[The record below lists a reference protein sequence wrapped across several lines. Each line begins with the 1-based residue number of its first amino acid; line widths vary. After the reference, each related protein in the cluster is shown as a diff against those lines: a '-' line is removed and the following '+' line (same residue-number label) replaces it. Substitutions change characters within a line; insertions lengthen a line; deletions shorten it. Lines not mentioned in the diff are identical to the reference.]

1 MHADLDALY
10 DISIRDITNKARS
23 SFVGQSM
30 IDLPNSDELT
40 THRPPFFLRNAHL
53 NTILANNG
61 PRKWMVGR
69 KAERLNAESQDV
81 VLECSDDIRLH
92 GEYAANAEAIS
103 GEGRGLAIFIHG
115 WEGSAHSTY
124 LLSAASHLYEEGFSI
139 FRLHM
144 RDHGPSH
151 HLNEGAFLAVNL
163 DEILDA
169 LEQIQKRFPHEKIYL
184 IGFSLGGNF
193 AVRVAANLGN
203 RNIRLDKVLAI
214 CPAIDPKSVSHAINE
229 SPIYSRYFMRKW
241 RKSFTRKLALF
252 DSYQSLAH
260 LLEHESLL
268 SMHDEFVPL
277 YTDYESAEAYF
288 EAYALD
294 ANNLK
299 NMDAPCHMLLAADDP
314 VIRVETLQMLPDL
327 EGLSYV
333 VSPFGGH
340 CGFIRDYRFT
350 VWIDDYIEQ
359 YCR

>member
-1 MHADLDALY
+1 MITHAKTA
-10 DISIRDITNKARS
+10 A
-23 SFVGQSM
+23 
-30 IDLPNSDELT
+30 DELT
-40 THRPPFFLRNAHL
+40 THRPPLLLRNAHL

-61 PRKWMVGR
+61 PRKWMVSK
-69 KAERLNAESQDV
+69 KAELLNAHSHEV
-81 VLECSDDIRLH
+81 ILECQDDIRLH
-92 GEYAANAEAIS
+92 GEYADNIEARGS
-103 GEGRGLAIFIHG
+103 NGRGLAIFIHG

-124 LLSAASHLYEEGFSI
+124 LLSAASHLYEQGFSI

-151 HLNEGAFLAVNL
+151 HLNEGAFLAINL

-193 AVRVAANLGN
+193 AVRAAANLKG
-203 RNIRLDKVLAI
+203 RDIRLDKVLAI
-214 CPAIDPKSVSHAINE
+214 CPAIDPKSVSNAINE

-241 RKSFTRKLALF
+241 RKSFTKKLALF
-252 DSYQSLAH
+252 ESYQSLAH
-260 LLEHESLL
+260 LLDHESILT
-268 SMHDEFVPL
+268 MQDEFVPL

-294 ANNLK
+294 AKNLTK
-299 NMDAPCHMLLAADDP
+299 MDAPCHMLLAADDP
-314 VIRVETLQMLPDL
+314 VIRIETLEKLPDL
-327 EGLSYV
+327 EDLTYV

-340 CGFIRDYRFT
+340 CGFVRDYRFT
-350 VWIDDYIEQ
+350 VWIDEYIEH